1 MIDNNVEY
9 YDENADS
16 FFERTVNADLSE
28 VRERFLKYIPEGGKI
43 LDAGCGSGRDSKA
56 FLEAGY
62 DVISFDAS
70 VEMCKRASKYI
81 GRRVIQMR
89 FENMAFDD
97 TFAGI
102 WACASLLHVS
112 AEKLPAVVGKL
123 NSLLRVNGVLYAS
136 FKYGEGRKVRGK
148 RVFSDF
154 TEKSIVPL
162 FQAAGFA
169 IVSNVVGA
177 DSRPERADEK
187 WINIIGMKK
196 L

>member
-9 YDENADS
+9 YDENADN
-16 FFERTVNADLSE
+16 FFERTVKADVSE

-112 AEKLPAVVGKL
+112 AENLPAVLGKL
-123 NSLLRVNGVLYAS
+123 NSLLRVSGVLYAS
-136 FKYGEGRKVRGK
+136 FKYGEGRKVRGQ